1 MRLALDDKSE
11 NKYMQEL
18 IDILNGGELPFDL
31 PSYINWPS
39 SDKKRAQ
46 SERAIKLML
55 AGVEYFRSK
64 YPKNENYYI
73 EKKEDVK
80 QEEITVVNNKTV
92 LLENFDN
99 PFG

>member
-1 MRLALDDKSE
+1 MRLALDDVSE
-11 NKYMQEL
+11 NKYMKEL

-64 YPKNENYYI
+64 YPLNEVDNKHDEIKITQKNPV
-73 EKKEDVK
+73 KE
-80 QEEITVVNNKTV
+80 QSFE
-92 LLENFDN
+92 N